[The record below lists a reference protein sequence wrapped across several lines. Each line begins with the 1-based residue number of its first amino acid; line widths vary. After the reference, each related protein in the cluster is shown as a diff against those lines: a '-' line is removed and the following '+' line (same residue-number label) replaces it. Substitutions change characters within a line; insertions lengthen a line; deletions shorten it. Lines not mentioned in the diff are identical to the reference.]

1 MIDQTLLTDDL
12 YVLTTMNFIF
22 KRFVI
27 IQLASIVGKCGCASK
42 ILVDSV
48 ANKFVALIYNKKKW
62 ITEIYFEHRI
72 FNIIYLSSFLFY
84 VSYFSD
90 DSN

>member
-12 YVLTTMNFIF
+12 YVLATMNFTF

-27 IQLASIVGKCGCASK
+27 IQLASSVGKCGYASK

-48 ANKFVALIYNKKKW
+48 ANKFVALIYNKKN
-62 ITEIYFEHRI
+62 E
-72 FNIIYLSSFLFY
+72 
-84 VSYFSD
+84 
-90 DSN
+90 

>member
-22 KRFVI
+22 KIFVI
-27 IQLASIVGKCGCASK
+27 IQLASIVGKCGYASK

-48 ANKFVALIYNKKKW
+48 ANKFVVLIYN
-62 ITEIYFEHRI
+62 
-72 FNIIYLSSFLFY
+72 
-84 VSYFSD
+84 
-90 DSN
+90 